1 MQVTNKYKTIKE
13 AKMKNQSKGGIPLVA
28 AIMAAAMLLCAEST
42 QAQYSHLYYH
52 RTGDTIPYNTPI
64 YYHNWWGFETSYH
77 TNRHTANVGPKTP
90 FEKKLL
96 SYYFTPTPLKVIGI
110 AAFSPCLGWNTY
122 TESYQPP
129 QQQEYMLIYEASPDS
144 LYEVANAPWQ
154 AFYDTSRYIHIRGRR
169 PANGGSG
176 YWSGSDTVVCCGGIR
191 WDMWIP
197 VAEYYFD
204 SPLVVY
210 DSFYMGVTSYDDP
223 HNLSPLDPA
232 GLYCSDWQ
240 YWYSSNRYRTDCE
253 GRVAP
258 SYNDN
263 SICGLSW
270 PSIRY
275 GFSRDIAGL
284 DANDVVYTHTDF
296 VPMVFPIIQVDTTV
310 PPEEYCPP
318 VENLAVHNLGGGT
331 VEVTWDAHPD
341 HRYGYDVQVGF
352 LGQPLSAWTTR
363 YSERNFVQI
372 PDLEVGRMY
381 NIRVR
386 AFCDAE
392 EVDISDWCDVL
403 MFAVEDS
410 TEVGMEPSP
419 LSQHTTVAPNP
430 STHSVTVSSDFVIM
444 SLDLYDA
451 AGRHLWNQQV
461 GRRSETL
468 DLSSHAA
475 GRYLLMVTTP
485 HGTTPKVLIKQ

>member
-1 MQVTNKYKTIKE
+1 MDWL
-13 AKMKNQSKGGIPLVA
+13 IPL
-28 AIMAAAMLLCAEST
+28 T
-42 QAQYSHLYYH
+42 
-52 RTGDTIPYNTPI
+52 
-64 YYHNWWGFETSYH
+64 
-77 TNRHTANVGPKTP
+77 
-90 FEKKLL
+90 
-96 SYYFTPTPLKVIGI
+96 
-110 AAFSPCLGWNTY
+110 
-122 TESYQPP
+122 
-129 QQQEYMLIYEASPDS
+129 
-144 LYEVANAPWQ
+144 
-154 AFYDTSRYIHIRGRR
+154 
-169 PANGGSG
+169 
-176 YWSGSDTVVCCGGIR
+176 
-191 WDMWIP
+191 
-197 VAEYYFD
+197 EYYLD
-204 SPLVVY
+204 SPVVVY
-210 DSFYMGVTSYDDP
+210 DSFYVGLSDYSDDFPPFSGVLCHPYSIIHASYD
-223 HNLSPLDPA
+223 HARN
-232 GLYCSDWQ
+232 G
-240 YWYSSNRYRTDCE
+240 CE
-253 GRVAP
+253 RDDDVP
-258 SYNDN
+258 SQSGNTNCDLN
-263 SICGLSW
+263 W
-270 PSIRY
+270 PTIHI
-275 GFSRDIAGL
+275 GFSYYDLAIVPARDT
-284 DANDVVYTHTDF
+284 VYTNYNF
-296 VPMVFPIIQVDTTV
+296 IPLVFPIIQVDTTV

-318 VENLAVHNLGGGT
+318 VENLAVHNLGGGM

-430 STHSVTVSSDFVIM
+430 STHSVTVSSDFVIL

-468 DLSSHAA
+468 DLSSHSA

-485 HGTTPKVLIKQ
+485 QGTTPKALVKR